1 MVNIFKYIS
10 NYFRRKRMRSKV
22 REEVNVVESMAKA
35 KSLYK
40 ELIRK
45 AHPDRHIDK
54 VDLAQSITE
63 EINKNRYNYQEL
75 LKLKSLIEIELFN

>member
-10 NYFRRKRMRSKV
+10 NYFRRKSVRSKV

-45 AHPDRHIDK
+45 AHPDRHVDK
-54 VDLAQSITE
+54 VELAQTITE

-75 LKLKSLIEIELFN
+75 LRIKDLIENELFN

>member
-10 NYFRRKRMRSKV
+10 NYFRRKRVRSKV

-40 ELIRK
+40 ELILK

-54 VDLAQSITE
+54 ADLAQSITE

-75 LKLKSLIEIELFN
+75 LRIKDLIESELFN

>member
-10 NYFRRKRMRSKV
+10 NFFRRKRVRSKV

-35 KSLYK
+35 KPLYK
-40 ELIRK
+40 ELILK

-54 VDLAQSITE
+54 ADLAQSITE

-75 LKLKSLIEIELFN
+75 LKLKDLIESELFN

>member
-10 NYFRRKRMRSKV
+10 NYFRRKRVRSKV

-45 AHPDRHIDK
+45 AHPDRHADK
-54 VDLAQSITE
+54 VELAQTITE

-75 LKLKSLIEIELFN
+75 LRLKDLIENELFN

>member
-10 NYFRRKRMRSKV
+10 NYFRRKRVRSKV

-40 ELIRK
+40 ELILK

-54 VDLAQSITE
+54 ADLAQSITE
-63 EINKNRYNYQEL
+63 DINKNRYNYQEL
-75 LKLKSLIEIELFN
+75 LKIKNLIESELFN

>member
-1 MVNIFKYIS
+1 MVNIFRYIS
-10 NYFRRKRMRSKV
+10 NYFRRKRVRSKV

-40 ELIRK
+40 ELILK

-54 VDLAQSITE
+54 ADLAQSITE

-75 LKLKSLIEIELFN
+75 LKIKKLIESELFN

>member
-10 NYFRRKRMRSKV
+10 NYIRRKRVRSKV
-22 REEVNVVESMAKA
+22 REEVNVVASMAKA

-40 ELIRK
+40 ELILK
-45 AHPDRHIDK
+45 AHPDRHSDN
-54 VDLAQSITE
+54 VDLAHSITE

-75 LKLKSLIEIELFN
+75 LRLKYLIESELFN

>member
-1 MVNIFKYIS
+1 MVNILKYIS
-10 NYFRRKRMRSKV
+10 NYFRRKRVRSKV

-45 AHPDRHIDK
+45 AHPDRHVDK
-54 VDLAQSITE
+54 VELAQTITE

-75 LKLKSLIEIELFN
+75 LRIKGLIDSELFN